1 MADPARR
8 ETPVGPSFDAEFR
21 ARLEDLVR
29 WRRDVR
35 RFRTDPVPGALVHEL
50 LRIADLAPS
59 VGNAQPWR
67 FVLVEDP
74 GLRRQVRE
82 HFRRVNARA
91 LATYQGER
99 AALYARLKL
108 EGLDRAPVQ
117 IAVFCDEATRQGH
130 GLGRPTMP
138 ETLVWSVVLAIGQL
152 WLAARAHGLGLGWV
166 SILEPA
172 TIGRLL
178 AVPAGWRFVAWL
190 CVGWPE
196 EEHLDPELE
205 RAGWQARTPLENR
218 ILRR

>member
-1 MADPARR
+1 MPQ
-8 ETPVGPSFDAEFR
+8 FDATFR
-21 ARLEDLVR
+21 ARLVDLFR

-35 RFRTDPVPGALVHEL
+35 RFRPDPVDPELVREL
-50 LRIADLAPS
+50 LALADLAPS

-67 FVLVEDP
+67 FVLVEDHD
-74 GLRRQVRE
+74 RRRRVRE
-82 HFRRVNARA
+82 HFLEVNARA
-91 LATYQGER
+91 LARYQGER

-138 ETLVWSVVLAIGQL
+138 ETLGWSVVLAIGQL

-166 SILEPA
+166 SILEPEA
-172 TIGRLL
+172 VGRILE
-178 AVPAGWRFVAWL
+178 VPATWRFVAWL
-190 CVGWPE
+190 CLGHPQ

-205 RAGWQARTPLENR
+205 RAGWQARTPLEAR
-218 ILRR
+218 ILVR

>member
-1 MADPARR
+1 MPQ
-8 ETPVGPSFDAEFR
+8 FDAAFR
-21 ARLEDLVR
+21 AKLVDLFR

-35 RFRTDPVPGALVHEL
+35 RFRPDPVDPELVREL
-50 LRIADLAPS
+50 LALADLAPS

-67 FVLVEDP
+67 FVLVEDRE
-74 GLRRQVRE
+74 RRRRVRE
-82 HFRRVNARA
+82 HFLEVNARA
-91 LATYQGER
+91 LARYRGER

-138 ETLVWSVVLAIGQL
+138 ETLCWSVVLAIGQL

-166 SILEPA
+166 SILEPEA
-172 TIGRLL
+172 VGRLL
-178 AVPAGWRFVAWL
+178 EVPATWRFVAWL
-190 CVGWPE
+190 CLGHPQ

-205 RAGWQARTPLENR
+205 RAGWQARTPLEAR
-218 ILRR
+218 ILVR

>member
-1 MADPARR
+1 MPR
-8 ETPVGPSFDAEFR
+8 FDDAFF
-21 ARLEDLVR
+21 ATLVELFR

-35 RFRTDPVPGALVHEL
+35 RFRPDPVPAAVVEEL
-50 LRIADLAPS
+50 LRLADLAPS

-67 FVLVEDP
+67 FVLVEDAT
-74 GLRRQVRE
+74 LRRRVRE
-82 HFRRVNARA
+82 HFLAVNARA
-91 LATYQGER
+91 LAGYVGER

-117 IAVFCDEATRQGH
+117 IAVFCDETTEQGH

-152 WLAARAHGLGLGWV
+152 WLAARARGLGLGWV
-166 SILEPA
+166 SILEPE
-172 TIGRLL
+172 TIRTLL

-190 CVGWPE
+190 CLGRPE

-205 RAGWQARTPLENR
+205 RAGWQARTPLSAR

>member
-1 MADPARR
+1 VPR
-8 ETPVGPSFDAEFR
+8 FDDAFF
-21 ARLEDLVR
+21 ATLVELFR

-35 RFRTDPVPGALVHEL
+35 RFRPDPVPPVLVEEL
-50 LRIADLAPS
+50 LHLADLAPS

-67 FVLVEDP
+67 FVLVDDAA
-74 GLRRQVRE
+74 LRRRVRE
-82 HFRRVNARA
+82 HFLAVNARA
-91 LATYQGER
+91 LAGYRGER

-117 IAVFCDEATRQGH
+117 IAVFCDETTKQGH

-152 WLAARAHGLGLGWV
+152 WLAARARGLGLGWV
-166 SILEPA
+166 SILEPETVRA
-172 TIGRLL
+172 LL

-190 CVGWPE
+190 CLGRPE

-205 RAGWQARTPLENR
+205 RAGWQTRTPLSAR

>member
-1 MADPARR
+1 MPR
-8 ETPVGPSFDAEFR
+8 FDDAFF
-21 ARLEDLVR
+21 ATLVELFR

-35 RFRTDPVPGALVHEL
+35 RFRPDPVPPVLVEEL
-50 LRIADLAPS
+50 LHLADLAPS

-67 FVLVEDP
+67 FVLVDDAA
-74 GLRRQVRE
+74 LRRRVRE
-82 HFRRVNARA
+82 HFLAVNARA
-91 LATYQGER
+91 LAGYRGER

-117 IAVFCDEATRQGH
+117 IAVFCDETTKQGH

-152 WLAARAHGLGLGWV
+152 WLAARARGLGLGWV
-166 SILEPA
+166 SILEPETVRA
-172 TIGRLL
+172 LL

-190 CVGWPE
+190 CLGRPE

-205 RAGWQARTPLENR
+205 RAGWQTRTPLSAR

>member
-1 MADPARR
+1 MPQ
-8 ETPVGPSFDAEFR
+8 FDAAFR
-21 ARLEDLVR
+21 ARLAELFR

-35 RFRTDPVPGALVHEL
+35 RFRPDPVDPELVREL
-50 LRIADLAPS
+50 LALADLAPS

-67 FVLVEDP
+67 FVLVEDRE
-74 GLRRQVRE
+74 RRRRVRE
-82 HFRRVNARA
+82 HFLEVNARA
-91 LATYQGER
+91 LARYQGER

-138 ETLVWSVVLAIGQL
+138 ETLCWSVVLAIGQL

-166 SILEPA
+166 SILEPEA
-172 TIGRLL
+172 VGRILE
-178 AVPAGWRFVAWL
+178 VPATWRFVAWL
-190 CVGWPE
+190 CLGHPQ

-205 RAGWQARTPLENR
+205 RAGWQARTPLEAR
-218 ILRR
+218 ILVR